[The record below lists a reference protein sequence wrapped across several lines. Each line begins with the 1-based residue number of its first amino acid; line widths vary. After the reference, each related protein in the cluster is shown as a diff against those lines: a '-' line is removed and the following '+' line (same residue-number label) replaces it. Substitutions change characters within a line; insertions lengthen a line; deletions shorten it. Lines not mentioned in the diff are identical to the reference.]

1 MLLLLLILFM
11 FIIYVC
17 VHLFSRPIDLAPSTQ
32 CSLRPME
39 VSAGVEADELSD
51 VFYVDSGYVGSRM
64 AYSNPRKDRNVY
76 Q

>member
-1 MLLLLLILFM
+1 
-11 FIIYVC
+11 
-17 VHLFSRPIDLAPSTQ
+17 
-32 CSLRPME
+32 ME